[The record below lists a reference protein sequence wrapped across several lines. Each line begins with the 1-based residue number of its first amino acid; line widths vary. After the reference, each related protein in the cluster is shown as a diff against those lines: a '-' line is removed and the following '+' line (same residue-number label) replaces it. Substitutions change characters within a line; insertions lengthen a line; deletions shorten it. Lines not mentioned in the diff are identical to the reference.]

1 MSHEIVRTHVITKQI
16 TGPRVSINSC
26 VEVPLSR
33 KVKSDYLQ
41 QRIIKSK
48 TYKMII
54 KKKLAMRTPQE
65 TRTPC

>member
-1 MSHEIVRTHVITKQI
+1 MSVHVITKQI
-16 TGPRVSINSC
+16 TGTCVSINSC

-33 KVKSDYLQ
+33 KVRSDYSQ